1 MKIFIRVM
9 MVLALGMAV
18 FNATKIDFEAPL
30 QGDSSVALI
39 GVMASA
45 CAFLLLLIL
54 LLSKKIEAKVNKK

>member
-18 FNATKIDFEAPL
+18 FNATKIDLEAPL

>member
-9 MVLALGMAV
+9 MVLALVMAV
-18 FNATKIDFEAPL
+18 FNTTKIDFEAPL

-54 LLSKKIEAKVNKK
+54 LLSKKIAVKVNKK

>member
-18 FNATKIDFEAPL
+18 FNATKINFEAPL